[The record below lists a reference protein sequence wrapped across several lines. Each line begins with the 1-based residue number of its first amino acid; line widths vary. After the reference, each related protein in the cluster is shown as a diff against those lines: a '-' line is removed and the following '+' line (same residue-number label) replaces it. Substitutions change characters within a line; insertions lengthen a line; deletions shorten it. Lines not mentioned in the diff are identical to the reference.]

1 MATDIAGLF
10 GLTPESY
17 KLAQEQQA
25 QAQAM
30 KFAEMDP
37 FQRAN
42 YGLFLGGRQ
51 LAGGIGQALGVQ
63 DPMLQQISQQQALLK
78 TVDFNDPDS
87 LTRAAQQAININPQ
101 LAAGLA
107 ARAQE
112 VRFAGA
118 KLGAEEA
125 LTAQRLREKQAADPI
140 QQLIRTGKYTSES
153 VAKYQQTGNIA
164 DLENVEKADPTA
176 LSETAE
182 GIFLI
187 NKKTGEKITRIGSA
201 PQRGTNVS
209 LSPEIKMTNQEL
221 DWRKQFLSENK
232 SVSEQGANVRQA
244 LNLLQQ
250 SQTSP
255 FADAAFANTVVS
267 AFGGDKQKSKS
278 EIDRLVKSG
287 SLDERIANT
296 LLGFVEGTTSA
307 KTKADQLK
315 VLQAVDK
322 ALEARYN
329 ASATGWKSRLEK
341 VKVDPSL
348 VLPDYSSVVGT
359 SPTSTIPVGKT
370 VRNKAGQMFKVE
382 ADGTL
387 TPLGQ

>member
-17 KLAQEQQA
+17 QMAQDRAAQE
-25 QAQAM
+25 QAM

-42 YGLFLGGRQ
+42 YGLFMGGRQ
-51 LAGGIGQALGVQ
+51 LAGAAGQALGVQ

-78 TVDFNDPDS
+78 SVDFNDWES
-87 LTRAAQQAININPQ
+87 LSKAAQQAININPQ

-107 ARAQE
+107 QRAQD
-112 VRFAGA
+112 VRMAGA
-118 KLGAEEA
+118 KLTSEEA
-125 LTAQRLREKQAADPI
+125 LAAQRNREKQAADPL

-153 VAKYQQTGNIA
+153 IAKYQQTGNIA
-164 DLENVEKADPTA
+164 DLENVDKADPTA

-187 NKKTGEKITRIGSA
+187 NKKTGDKISRIGSA
-201 PQRGTNVS
+201 PERGTNLVV
-209 LSPEIKMTNQEL
+209 SPEIKMTNQEL
-221 DWRKQFLSENK
+221 DWRNQLLKENK
-232 SVSEQGANVRQA
+232 PVIEQGANVRQS

-329 ASATGWKSRLEK
+329 SSASVFKKRLEK
-341 VKVDPSL
+341 INVNPSL
-348 VLPDYSSVVGT
+348 AVPDYSNIVGE
-359 SPTSTIPVGKT
+359 TSTSIIPVGKT
-370 VRNKAGQMFKVE
+370 VRNKAGQTFKVE

>member
-17 KLAQEQQA
+17 QMAQEKQAQEQALQYA
-25 QAQAM
+25 GM
-30 KFAEMDP
+30 NP
-37 FQRAN
+37 FQQAN
-42 YGLFLGGRQ
+42 YGLFMGGRQ
-51 LAGGIGQALGVQ
+51 LGGAIGQALGVQ

-78 TVDFNDPDS
+78 SVDFNDWES
-87 LTRAAQQAININPQ
+87 LSKAAQQAININPQ

-107 ARAQE
+107 QRAQD
-112 VRFAGA
+112 VRMAGA
-118 KLGAEEA
+118 KLGSEEA
-125 LTAQRLREKQAADPI
+125 LAAQRNREKLAADPL

-153 VAKYQQTGNIA
+153 IAKYQQTGNIA
-164 DLENVEKADPTA
+164 DLENVDKADPTA

-187 NKKTGEKITRIGSA
+187 NKKTGDKISRIGSA

-232 SVSEQGANVRQA
+232 PVSEQGANVRQA

-359 SPTSTIPVGKT
+359 SPTGAIPVGKT
-370 VRNKAGQMFKVE
+370 VRNKAGQTFKVE

>member
-10 GLTPESY
+10 GLTPEGY
-17 KLAQEQQA
+17 QLAQEQQA

-164 DLENVEKADPTA
+164 GLENVEKADPTA

-370 VRNKAGQMFKVE
+370 VKNKAGQMFKVE